1 MHNPVRQALSSLE
14 IIAEAATVL
23 GSHSDIQLFLLLPGW
38 MRQHPLRDSR
48 GIQAGK
54 GSSWGK
60 GKRNESYKKGGLK
73 AAANVMSWDKYGHWS
88 QRDQLKF
95 QLHCFLCGLGNIN

>member
-1 MHNPVRQALSSLE
+1 
-14 IIAEAATVL
+14 
-23 GSHSDIQLFLLLPGW
+23 

-60 GKRNESYKKGGLK
+60 GQRNESYKKGGLR
-73 AAANVMSWDKYGHWS
+73 AGASVISWDKYGHWS
-88 QRDQLKF
+88 QRDRLEF
-95 QLHCFLCGLGNIN
+95 QLHRFLCGLGTLISLSELQLLHLEKEGNKQDHA